1 MDTVRTLEP
10 EASADTSPAV
20 FAQSPMHAPLPR
32 SGSVIPDDVTA
43 LIYRPSRSAMTSAPA
58 RNRWCLVFER
68 QMPSYLEPLMGWTG
82 SDETQHQVSLQFP
95 TLQAAVRY
103 AERQGFRYGIQMPTR
118 EPLPRADDDHPSDNS
133 GAFADAVLHRLGI
146 TEMRGAY
153 RRAIAGARER
163 EDPEGP
169 DHWNHPGQVVEDPAL
184 SLTAKRS
191 ILMNWAWNEYLL
203 DQATTEGMPE
213 NDRVSR
219 LDEVER
225 ALLELET
232 DRRSVNAAART
243 VAEDTGSI
251 PENGLG
257 VTGCEIRLISAH
269 TPIGSAGGGAAGSRR
284 SRQPDDAQAYEFSPA
299 ADPTIRR
306 RPLELRP
313 T

>member
-1 MDTVRTLEP
+1 METVRTSEP
-10 EASADTSPAV
+10 EASADKSPAV

-43 LIYRPSRSAMTSAPA
+43 HIYRPSRSAMTSAPA
-58 RNRWCLVFER
+58 RNRWCLAFER
-68 QMPSYLEPLMGWTG
+68 QMPSYLEPLRGWTG

-103 AERQGFRYGIQMPTR
+103 AEREGFRYGIQMPTG
-118 EPLPRADDDHPSDNS
+118 EPLPRAEDDHPSDNT

-146 TEMRGAY
+146 TEMRGTY
-153 RRAIAGARER
+153 RHAMAGARER
-163 EDPEGP
+163 EDPEGS
-169 DHWNHPGQVVEDPAL
+169 DRWDHPGKVVEDPAL
-184 SLTAKRS
+184 SLPAKRS

-213 NDRVSR
+213 NARVSR

-232 DRRSVNAAART
+232 GRRSVDAASRT
-243 VAEDTGSI
+243 VAEDTGSV

-257 VTGCEIRLISAH
+257 VTESEIRLMPAH
-269 TPIGSAGGGAAGSRR
+269 TPIRGAGGGAAGSRPG
-284 SRQPDDAQAYEFSPA
+284 RQPDDAQAFEFSPA
-299 ADPTIRR
+299 ADRGIRR

>member
-1 MDTVRTLEP
+1 METVRTSKP
-10 EASADTSPAV
+10 GARADMSSSV
-20 FAQSPMHAPLPR
+20 FAQSQMRSPLPR

-58 RNRWCLVFER
+58 RNRWRLVFER
-68 QMPSYLEPLMGWTG
+68 QMPSHLEPLMGWTG

-103 AERQGFRYGIQMPTR
+103 AERQGLRYGVRIPAG
-118 EPLPRADDDHPSDNS
+118 EPLPRTDDDHPSNNA

-146 TEMRGAY
+146 TEMKGAY
-153 RRAIAGARER
+153 RHAMAGARER
-163 EDPEGP
+163 KDPEGP
-169 DHWNHPGQVVEDPAL
+169 DRWDHPGQVVEDPAL
-184 SLTAKRS
+184 SLPAKRS

-203 DQATTEGMPE
+203 DQTTTEGMPE
-213 NDRVSR
+213 NGRVSR
-219 LDEVER
+219 LGEVER

-232 DRRSVNAAART
+232 GRRSVDAVTRT

-257 VTGCEIRLISAH
+257 VTRSEIRLTSAH
-269 TPIGSAGGGAAGSRR
+269 TPTRGAEGGAAGSRP
-284 SRQPDDAQAYEFSPA
+284 SRQPDDAQVREFSPA
-299 ADPTIRR
+299 ADPGIRR